1 MSQFLRDIKI
11 SNVNVTEQMLQAIN
25 EFLAGKMSST
35 NKAIDAQG
43 ISEQEKSEQ
52 RLDLFY
58 VIRFDNRGYRL
69 YDPQEA
75 FRFYQQASEVERV
88 IFTLDSIQSERTN
101 RMYGTFCELRFD
113 ANDPNNCIIQVS
125 SDDGD
130 AVDSMYN
137 GLLEI
142 ISKSKS
148 LSGWAR
154 TAWTQLLVQILG
166 VASGFV
172 LSLIAAIKISPYL
185 KIDNNFVLS
194 FIFAFLIFSN
204 AWGFINQQILS
215 LINYSFPN
223 IRFSREGK
231 SSFNWLT
238 QAVVGGLFVALF
250 LFFFGQIMGW
260 VGSILG
266 AFIVGR

>member
-11 SNVNVTEQMLQAIN
+11 SNVNVTEHTLRAIN
-25 EFLAGKMSST
+25 DFLSEKQRSVNQLVNA
-35 NKAIDAQG
+35 AA
-43 ISEQEKSEQ
+43 ISEQEKSDQ
-52 RLDLFY
+52 RLVLFY

-75 FRFYQQASEVERV
+75 FRFYQQASHVERV
-88 IFTLDSIQSERTN
+88 IFTLDSSQSERTN
-101 RMYGTFCELRFD
+101 RMYGTFCELRLD
-113 ANDPNNCIIQVS
+113 VNDPNNCNIQVS

-142 ISKSKS
+142 IGKSRNF
-148 LSGWAR
+148 SGWAR
-154 TAWTQLLVQILG
+154 TTWTQLLVQIFG

-172 LSLIAAIKISPYL
+172 LSLVAAIKTAPYL
-185 KIDNNFVLS
+185 KIDNAFVLS

-204 AWGFINQQILS
+204 AWGFLNQQILR

-231 SSFNWLT
+231 SSLGWLT
-238 QAVVGGLFVALF
+238 QAVVGGLLVALF
-250 LFFFGQIMGW
+250 LFLFGQLMGW

-266 AFIVGR
+266 GFIAAE